1 MKSKYK
7 KEEVITLEFLLHQV
21 YMAEQAERENKNK
34 KEKGEK
40 NIIDFNN
47 NKE

>member
-21 YMAEQAERENKNK
+21 QLAELKEEAEKEMK
-34 KEKGEK
+34 KKAEKAKK
-40 NIIDFNN
+40 NIIDFN
-47 NKE
+47 